1 MERRTIN
8 FMALTE
14 TRLKI
19 FFRSF
24 LFPIVIGRRL
34 KDAQPGTDTSMTN
47 LHQSLASEQ
56 HQCLNPYKEFPSGLP
71 FKYCPGPMLL
81 ICCVLKGTG
90 LFNMALP
97 ATFCR
102 QKSAD
107 CFFPL
112 GLDLLSSRI

>member
-1 MERRTIN
+1 MERRTVN

-56 HQCLNPYKEFPSGLP
+56 HQCLNPYRQHKEFPSGLL

-81 ICCVLKGTG
+81 NCCVLKGASWFIQHGTACHF
-90 LFNMALP
+90 L
-97 ATFCR
+97 
-102 QKSAD
+102 
-107 CFFPL
+107 
-112 GLDLLSSRI
+112 